1 MGHPLSD
8 RRIKVKRWPFSGFFV
23 CPAAVIVM
31 SAKFSLKDFPP
42 HQITLQH
49 GDTLPLHLAERGT
62 HLGNGLWLREL
73 RRLDEK
79 GHQTSILSTDYRSDI
94 TTAAAAMFARWHQ
107 ENFFKATPPS
117 HPTQRPPARPTHP
130 STTNRAQT
138 LHRHH

>member
-1 MGHPLSD
+1 M
-8 RRIKVKRWPFSGFFV
+8 KRWPFSGFFV

-79 GHQTSILSTDYRSDI
+79 GHQTSILSTDYR
-94 TTAAAAMFARWHQ
+94 FV
-107 ENFFKATPPS
+107 N
-117 HPTQRPPARPTHP
+117 PARRALDAVVTHLCEELNATETHYP
-130 STTNRAQT
+130 GTKLRLKYIPLRSSTFLLDQDV
-138 LHRHH
+138 